1 MLETFASFNSCIDDS
16 SWWSRAQIRFTYTLL
31 YLAKTPS
38 NTLASTHF
46 VSMASPFFSKVVLL
60 YQSTVMLSLSNSYHF
75 PGQVLLSLI
84 HNISPSL
91 TRWWAAYHLPETS
104 WSGWPLSRPI
114 NNQSDKSDTAQ
125 LPFHALNQSRQIKRV
140 NTDKN
145 AWKMDKMEAPGVLKK
160 TPFLELFT
168 LDTQ

>member
-1 MLETFASFNSCIDDS
+1 MHRWQFLMIEGSDTFYLHATVPGKDSIKHSSIETFCI
-16 SWWSRAQIRFTYTLL
+16 
-31 YLAKTPS
+31 
-38 NTLASTHF
+38 H
-46 VSMASPFFSKVVLL
+46 SKVVLL
-60 YQSTVMLSLSNSYHF
+60 YRSTVMLSLSTSYHL